1 MLRDIA
7 KIKKKKK
14 KKNTSTT
21 RNAAIFTQETMLE
34 TNVFMPSE
42 NSGSDL
48 PFVKQIMQILNF
60 VLTQHTSAL
69 SRWRWQQNELVF
81 EMFKCFPW
89 ILDLFFTEL

>member
-1 MLRDIA
+1 
-7 KIKKKKK
+7 
-14 KKNTSTT
+14 
-21 RNAAIFTQETMLE
+21 MLE

-60 VLTQHTSAL
+60 VLKQHTFAL

-89 ILDLFFTEL
+89 ILDLFFFYSTVNSMGKYFSSI